1 MAKLQ
6 IHRIP
11 ARTDNYLWLAHEPD
25 SGATAVVDP
34 ADAQPVIDKLE
45 ELGLTLTHILNTH
58 HHGDH
63 TGGNLEL
70 KEKYGCT
77 VVGAANDQA
86 RIPGI
91 DVTVS
96 DGDTYDLGT
105 ERAKVFDVT
114 GHTLG
119 HIMYWF
125 ENSKALFCGDTLFAM
140 GCGRLSEGTADQMWK
155 ALLKFR
161 ALPDDTRVYCAH
173 EYTQTNARFALT
185 IEPDNKALQAR
196 AAEVDRMRA
205 EDIATVPS
213 LLGEERAT
221 NPFLRASE
229 PELMAAIGMT
239 GAEPVEVFAE
249 TRRRKDNF

>member
-1 MAKLQ
+1 
-6 IHRIP
+6 
-11 ARTDNYLWLAHEPD
+11 
-25 SGATAVVDP
+25 
-34 ADAQPVIDKLE
+34 
-45 ELGLTLTHILNTH
+45 
-58 HHGDH
+58 
-63 TGGNLEL
+63 
-70 KEKYGCT
+70 
-77 VVGAANDQA
+77 
-86 RIPGI
+86 
-91 DVTVS
+91 
-96 DGDTYDLGT
+96 
-105 ERAKVFDVT
+105 FDVT

-161 ALPDDTRVYCAH
+161 ALPDDTQVYCAH

>member
-11 ARTDNYLWLAHEPD
+11 ARKDNYLWLAHEP
-25 SGATAVVDP
+25 GTKATAVVDP

-45 ELGLTLTHILNTH
+45 ELGLRLTHILNTH

-77 VVGAANDQA
+77 VVGSTADQA

-91 DVTVS
+91 DVAVS
-96 DGDTYDLGT
+96 DGDTYDLGS
-105 ERAKVFDVT
+105 ERARVFDVT

-125 ENSKALFCGDTLFAM
+125 ENSKALFVGDTLFAM
-140 GCGRLSEGTADQMWK
+140 GCGRLSEGTAEQMWK
-155 ALLKFR
+155 ALSKFR
-161 ALPDDTRVYCAH
+161 TFPDDTRVYCAH

-185 IEPDNKALQAR
+185 IEPDNAALRTR

-205 EDIATVPS
+205 ADIATVPS
-213 LLGEERAT
+213 LLGDERAT
-221 NPFLRASE
+221 NPFLRAGE
-229 PELMAAIGMT
+229 PELMAAIGMA
-239 GAEPVEVFAE
+239 GAKPVEVFAE